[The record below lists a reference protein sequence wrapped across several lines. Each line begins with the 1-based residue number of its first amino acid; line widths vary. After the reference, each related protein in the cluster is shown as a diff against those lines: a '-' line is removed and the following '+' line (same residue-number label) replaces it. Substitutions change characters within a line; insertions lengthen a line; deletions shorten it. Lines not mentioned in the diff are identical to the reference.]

1 MPPDRRSSFHPVI
14 MAAADARCSHR
25 RALAGAS
32 SFAWQALRWQSG
44 CPHVARRWQWA
55 TPRHGT
61 DTPGVIWFSL
71 LLARAM
77 PPLLEW
83 GSWERE
89 EASSGPLRC
98 GFVPLVARQ
107 RSTRAPRGSG
117 RRGRRPAP
125 AAGEPTAATGCHAT
139 GTAALCCRR
148 CPGRDVCTAWPAGGC
163 PSVRDP
169 SFRPSPRASR
179 RPTPPLRPVQSS

>member
-1 MPPDRRSSFHPVI
+1 MFGLWHRSLMPPDRRSSFHPVI

-98 GFVPLVARQ
+98 GVGVGSARFC
-107 RSTRAPRGSG
+107 APGGQAAVDTCSSG
-117 RRGRRPAP
+117 FRPPRPA
-125 AAGEPTAATGCHAT
+125 ACSRGGRAHGCHRMPRHRH
-139 GTAALCCRR
+139 GSALL
-148 CPGRDVCTAWPAGGC
+148 
-163 PSVRDP
+163 
-169 SFRPSPRASR
+169 
-179 RPTPPLRPVQSS
+179 PPLPRPRTPQALQGVRP